1 MNALQE
7 IYDLRKLRA
16 FQLLALLCLLVLIAT
31 IVFDAR
37 TTVRDPD
44 IWWHLKTGDWIVEHS
59 AVPYFGIFS
68 RTAATRPW
76 ISYSWGYQVLLSRSY
91 AWFGLVGLAMF
102 GVLLTLAVT
111 FVLFWVL
118 RRLSGSFWIAWALAL
133 VGSFAFLFT
142 LMPRPVFVTM
152 ILFTILLAC
161 LLDAQRTG
169 RMKLLWWL
177 PLIFV
182 VWANVHIQF
191 IYGLAVLG
199 LFMGI
204 NLLQRVA
211 SRMGIEITF
220 LHPPALP
227 LPGLVGVLLAC
238 FAATFVGPYNYH
250 VYRVVA
256 AYSNSHVPYFMIQEL
271 AASDF
276 KHFVQYVLLLLAAAA
291 YFAVGWKQKLDLF
304 KLSLLIVASVVAFRT
319 QRDAWFLA
327 IPAVLFI
334 ADVADQDHKTDALPV
349 LTLAE
354 LAGLGVSLAL
364 LLWLVATNVGF
375 NVRDL
380 DRAVSHEY
388 PVDAANF
395 VRRNSFPGPL
405 YNTLDWGGFLIWY
418 LPQYPVTID
427 GRNDLYGD
435 EIDLLTFRSSQGDA
449 YTSDPYLK
457 ESGLVLLPKKLPLAQ
472 LLTIDPNFRLVYQD
486 GISMVFTRNYDRAN
500 TPTVGLP

>member
-1 MNALQE
+1 
-7 IYDLRKLRA
+7 
-16 FQLLALLCLLVLIAT
+16 
-31 IVFDAR
+31 
-37 TTVRDPD
+37 
-44 IWWHLKTGDWIVEHS
+44 
-59 AVPYFGIFS
+59 
-68 RTAATRPW
+68 
-76 ISYSWGYQVLLSRSY
+76 
-91 AWFGLVGLAMF
+91 
-102 GVLLTLAVT
+102 
-111 FVLFWVL
+111 
-118 RRLSGSFWIAWALAL
+118 
-133 VGSFAFLFT
+133 
-142 LMPRPVFVTM
+142 
-152 ILFTILLAC
+152 
-161 LLDAQRTG
+161 
-169 RMKLLWWL
+169 
-177 PLIFV
+177 
-182 VWANVHIQF
+182 
-191 IYGLAVLG
+191 
-199 LFMGI
+199 
-204 NLLQRVA
+204 
-211 SRMGIEITF
+211 
-220 LHPPALP
+220 
-227 LPGLVGVLLAC
+227 
-238 FAATFVGPYNYH
+238 
-250 VYRVVA
+250 
-256 AYSNSHVPYFMIQEL
+256 
-271 AASDF
+271 
-276 KHFVQYVLLLLAAAA
+276 VQYVLLLLAAAA

-334 ADVADQDHKTDALPV
+334 ADVADQHHRTDASPV

-364 LLWLVATNVGF
+364 LLWLVAINVGF

-388 PVDAANF
+388 PVDAVNF